1 MIYRQLLSVSALLAG
16 FSSVAAAQGMVVRP
30 QSDVTLAGTSN
41 INHWAC
47 RSDVFEATIAADVQG
62 PFVMAVNPESGK
74 VTVTVPV
81 KSMECGN
88 GWMNRDLY
96 DALDAERFPSIDYV
110 LVSYAFDRSRMTD
123 ARLVARAIGDITVA
137 GVTKRVEIPI
147 TAVRRDDG
155 TVAGEGTLR
164 LRMTDFGVKPP
175 VALFGLIR
183 ARNDIEVSF
192 KVLLD
197 KSVVSALT
205 R

>member
-1 MIYRQLLSVSALLAG
+1 MIYRQLLTGTALLAG
-16 FSSVAAAQGMVVRP
+16 LASAGGAQSLVVRP
-30 QSDVTLAGTSN
+30 RSDVTLAGSSN
-41 INHWAC
+41 INKWAC
-47 RSDVFEATIAADVQG
+47 RSDVFEATIAANPG
-62 PFVMAVNPESGK
+62 SFVMAVNPESGK

-88 GWMNRDLY
+88 GRMNRDLY
-96 DALDAERFPSIDYV
+96 EALDAERFPSIDYV
-110 LVSYAFDRSRMTD
+110 LVSYAFDRERMTET
-123 ARLVARAIGDITVA
+123 RLVASAIGDITVA

-147 TAVRRDDG
+147 TAVRREDG
-155 TVAGEGTLR
+155 TVAGEGMLR

-197 KSVVSALT
+197 KSVVTALT